1 MIRAF
6 IALPLPEDIKETL
19 QTAINRIREKNRSV
33 RWVRPD
39 ALHITLK
46 FLGDIP
52 EDLLERLPQALDE
65 AAWGSQPLN
74 LSLAGFGVFPA
85 VKRPRVVWAGLSG
98 DVKELSALAS
108 SVEAACARCGIPGE
122 KRPFSAHITLG
133 RLKIP
138 TMLDLGSSSL
148 AGKFTV
154 SEVLLYRSELLP
166 GGPRY
171 AVLHRS
177 SLGSKGG

>member
-6 IALPLPEDIKETL
+6 IALPLPDDIKDTL
-19 QTAINRIREKNRSV
+19 QTAIKELKEKTRGV
-33 RWVRPD
+33 RWVRRE

-52 EDLLERLPQALDE
+52 EDLLEPLSRELNE
-65 AAWGSQPLN
+65 ATRAFAPLN
-74 LSLAGFGVFPA
+74 VSFTEFGVFPNMR
-85 VKRPRVVWAGLSG
+85 KPRVVWAGLSG
-98 DVKELSALAS
+98 DVKELSGLAS
-108 SVEAACARCGIPGE
+108 SVEKACARCGIPEE

-138 TMLDLGSSSL
+138 TMLDLGSGSL

-154 SEVLLYRSELLP
+154 SEVLLFRSELLP

-171 AVLHRS
+171 TVLHKS
-177 SLGSKGG
+177 SLESKGG

>member
-6 IALPLPEDIKETL
+6 IALPLPDDIKDTL
-19 QTAINRIREKNRSV
+19 LAGINKLKEKNRGV
-33 RWVRPD
+33 RWVRRE

-46 FLGDIP
+46 FLSDIP
-52 EDLLERLPQALDE
+52 EEIVEPLSRELD
-65 AAWGSQPLN
+65 AASYAFPP
-74 LSLAGFGVFPA
+74 LSLSFTGFGVFPN
-85 VKRPRVVWAGLSG
+85 VRKPRVVWAGLSG
-98 DVKELSALAS
+98 DMKELADLSA
-108 SVEAACARCGIPGE
+108 SVEKACVRCGIPEE

-138 TMLDLGSSSL
+138 TVLDLDIGSFTE
-148 AGKFTV
+148 KFTV

-171 AVLHRS
+171 TVLHRS
-177 SLGSKGG
+177 SLEK